1 MPATQK
7 KDEIA
12 SIVSVIKNTVD
23 CDKIYLFGSYAYGE
37 PTEDSD
43 FDFYVVVP
51 GDSGKTRNLRSKI
64 RRALSDVTQ
73 ASVDILASYA
83 GRFAELS
90 ILPTLENT
98 IVHEGILLYERI

>member
-1 MPATQK
+1 MIEQK

-37 PTEDSD
+37 PNEDSD
-43 FDFYVVVP
+43 LDFYVVVP
-51 GDSGKTRNLRSKI
+51 DNSERTRLLRSKI
-64 RRALSDVTQ
+64 RLALINVTES
-73 ASVDILASYA
+73 SVDILASHA
-83 GRFAELS
+83 SRFAELS

-98 IVHEGILLYERI
+98 IVNEGILLYDRN